1 MNIIVNY
8 YEQISFYF
16 GVVFMDY
23 RDIYNSFLHDLE
35 NIQKHY
41 SLTEQGLKISEEI
54 KLKLGQYLRKIDELK
69 GLEKLKNNLDYYTV
83 DYSASFRKLRKRLI
97 FKLGELV
104 NLGEEIEKIMYTLER
119 EKNKQG

>member
-1 MNIIVNY
+1 
-8 YEQISFYF
+8 
-16 GVVFMDY
+16 MDY